1 VGAVQFIGGNDA
13 LKATATDIR
22 AIPFPDTFPD
32 STPIT
37 LSRRA
42 SVICSN
48 NTHECRIG
56 LIPGD
61 LVVST
66 K

>member
-1 VGAVQFIGGNDA
+1 M
-13 LKATATDIR
+13 KATAPDIR

-61 LVVST
+61 LVVSA